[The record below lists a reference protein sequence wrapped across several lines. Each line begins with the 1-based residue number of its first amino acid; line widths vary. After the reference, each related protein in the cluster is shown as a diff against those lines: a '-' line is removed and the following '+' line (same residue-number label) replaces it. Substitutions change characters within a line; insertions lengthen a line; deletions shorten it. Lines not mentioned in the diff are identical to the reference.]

1 MRDSQSL
8 ITLYNITMSCTKTY
22 KVTLTVTTASSP
34 KDILEFI
41 QKRIKNAL
49 PVFRLDYELV
59 DERPTDIEHHGGVVD
74 DDKE

>member
-1 MRDSQSL
+1 
-8 ITLYNITMSCTKTY
+8 MSCTKTY

-49 PVFRLDYELV
+49 PVFSLDYELV
-59 DERPTDIEHHGGVVD
+59 DERPTSVEHHGGVVNG
-74 DDKE
+74 EE

>member
-1 MRDSQSL
+1 
-8 ITLYNITMSCTKTY
+8 MSCTKTY

-41 QKRIKNAL
+41 KTRIKNAL
-49 PVFRLDYELV
+49 PVFSLDYELV
-59 DERPTDIEHHGGVVD
+59 DERPTNVEHHGGLQD